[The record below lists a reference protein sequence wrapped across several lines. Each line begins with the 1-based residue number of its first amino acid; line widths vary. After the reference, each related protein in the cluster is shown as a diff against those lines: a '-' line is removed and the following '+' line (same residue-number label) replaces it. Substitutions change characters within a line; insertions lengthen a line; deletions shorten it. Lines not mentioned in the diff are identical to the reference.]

1 MQAVSLAT
9 EPRRHARRGSGHR
22 ASGALGRAA
31 CHISAADAATSAL
44 LYGQHH
50 GETHQ
55 APLFTKL
62 GFDGPRVQKGMTQ
75 PLGESNASSHDGER
89 MNARAYSLL

>member
-1 MQAVSLAT
+1 M
-9 EPRRHARRGSGHR
+9 HADENMRIQS
-22 ASGALGRAA
+22 LGRFQNLPTGTLALDKRT
-31 CHISAADAATSAL
+31 SAADAATSAL

>member
-1 MQAVSLAT
+1 MVRAIA
-9 EPRRHARRGSGHR
+9 HR
-22 ASGALGRAA
+22 ARLVVRPA

-75 PLGESNASSHDGER
+75 PLGEQRDSHDGER

>member
-1 MQAVSLAT
+1 MHDVVRAIA
-9 EPRRHARRGSGHR
+9 HR
-22 ASGALGRAA
+22 ARLVVRPATSAN
-31 CHISAADAATSAL
+31 ISAADAATSAL